1 MSASEQ
7 HAINQGLAICIMPLM
22 AVCTATCVSV
32 ALWCQEKY
40 MDPPAHYARGGATGS
55 PGAQGR
61 DKGDGVVVDVQPAR
75 IAEPV
80 ATAGISQG
88 SAGQPLAEAS
98 TQIAQVSDI
107 VGGNATVTYRD
118 GGVYEG
124 NWDNKREGVG
134 KMTWK
139 NGNIYQGDWKDNLQ
153 HGRGLMTYWDGSR
166 YNGEW
171 IMGQRHGKGEMNWI
185 DGERYGGTYY
195 KGDWRNDKREGKGLL
210 RDKYEGTYEGDW
222 RDDRAE
228 GSGKATWKN
237 GNWYQGEIGD
247 GKPDGRG
254 LFYHAASRRTVPGN
268 FRDGDK
274 VVPSCTLM

>member
-1 MSASEQ
+1 
-7 HAINQGLAICIMPLM
+7 
-22 AVCTATCVSV
+22 
-32 ALWCQEKY
+32 
-40 MDPPAHYARGGATGS
+40 MDPPAHRARGGVTES
-55 PGAQGR
+55 PGAQGLNR
-61 DKGDGVVVDVQPAR
+61 GNDVVIDIQPAR

-80 ATAGISQG
+80 AAAGISQD
-88 SAGQPLAEAS
+88 SAGQPLADAS

-107 VGGNATVTYRD
+107 VGRNATVTYRD
-118 GGVYEG
+118 GGIYEG
-124 NWDNKREGVG
+124 NWDNKREGAG

-139 NGNIYQGDWKDNLQ
+139 NGNKYQGDWKDNLQ

-171 IMGQRHGKGEMNWI
+171 RMGQRHGEGEMNWI

-210 RDKYEGTYEGDW
+210 RDRYEGTYEGDW
-222 RDDRAE
+222 TDDRAE

-254 LFYHAASRRTVPGN
+254 LFYHAASGRTIPGN
-268 FRDGDK
+268 FRQGDK